1 MPTQSVPLPSP
12 RRLLVVEDDRPSR
25 VAMMNLLRSRG
36 FDVRG
41 AATLAEGRR
50 ALLAPDWRPDCVVL
64 DLMLP
69 DGSGVDLLAAAQRLD
84 PPPAPCV
91 AVVTA
96 TSDPALL
103 DAVRRLG
110 PDLLLRKPIDFD
122 QLADFLE
129 HH

>member
-1 MPTQSVPLPSP
+1 MPTQSVPLPVP

-25 VAMMNLLRSRG
+25 VAMMNLLRARG

-41 AATLAEGRR
+41 AATLAEGLRG
-50 ALLAPDWRPDCVVL
+50 LLDPNWRPDCVVL

-69 DGSGVDLLAAAQRLD
+69 DGSGVDLLAHARRLD
-84 PPPAPCV
+84 PRVPCV

-96 TSDPALL
+96 TSDPTLL
-103 DAVRRLG
+103 DSVRRLG

-122 QLADFLE
+122 QLAHFLE
-129 HH
+129 RH